1 MRCAKLAALA
11 KRGDISP
18 EEIDEKMFSDMLYTK
33 GIPDP
38 DLVVRTSGEQRVSNY
53 LLWQLA
59 YAEFYF
65 SDVLWPDFDREELE
79 KIVKNFQT
87 RERRYGKA

>member
-1 MRCAKLAALA
+1 MTLCIALSYGSRQEIVGAVRKIAALA

-38 DLVVRTSGEQRVSNY
+38 DLVVRTSGEQR
-53 LLWQLA
+53 
-59 YAEFYF
+59 
-65 SDVLWPDFDREELE
+65 DFDREELE